1 MIKETYKV
9 DVGKSQAFW
18 TGRRLALA
26 QHGSIHIRDGAL
38 EVVDEILNTG
48 HFTLDIRSIQVS
60 DLMDPDEKIKLQNHL
75 LSEDF
80 FAAEQYPYAYFTII
94 STQADM
100 DGSYRIDG
108 DLTIKGI
115 TRPLSFDTQVEI
127 TRDWLKAAAHIIVDR
142 TEYNMRFRSAKFY
155 ENLGDLLIYDD
166 FILDVELF
174 ANARQILES
183 EDLDLANII

>member
-1 MIKETYKV
+1 
-9 DVGKSQAFW
+9 
-18 TGRRLALA
+18 
-26 QHGSIHIRDGAL
+26 
-38 EVVDEILNTG
+38 
-48 HFTLDIRSIQVS
+48 
-60 DLMDPDEKIKLQNHL
+60 
-75 LSEDF
+75 
-80 FAAEQYPYAYFTII
+80 
-94 STQADM
+94 M